1 MTHLHRIH
9 RLIPL
14 ATALLGCPAFATNGY
29 FPHGYGMKALGM
41 GGAST
46 AMAQDSMGGATN
58 PASMVWSGTRYDA
71 GVNLFSPRRQA
82 ERAGALL
89 PSLNGRTESDSNWF
103 PVPEFGYNRM
113 VDNNL
118 SVGVTVYGNGG
129 MNTDYP
135 GGGFNCGQ
143 GPANILCGQGRL
155 GVDLMQL
162 IVAPTVAWKFTERHS
177 VGASLLLGYQRFKAE
192 GIHAFAAMPGFS
204 QAPGNV
210 TNVGSDGSRGV
221 GVRLGY
227 FGKLSDRVNVGAAY
241 APRMRMSEFDKYRG
255 LFAGSGDF
263 DIPEHLGLGVAFTP
277 VANWT
282 VAADYERINYSGVP
296 SVGRPSFPQAP
307 LGAPGGPGFGW
318 RDIDVF
324 KLGVAWQMTPQWT
337 VRAGYNRGENPVQP
351 ADVSFN
357 ILAPGVMKSHYTAGF
372 TYAMAGNSE
381 LTGALM
387 VAPRVSVTGASL
399 MNAMFGPGVAGN
411 ETVRMRQFSLGLA
424 WGKKF

>member
-1 MTHLHRIH
+1 MTILRGLA
-9 RLIPL
+9 RLAPL
-14 ATALLGCPAFATNGY
+14 AAALAAMPALATNGY

-58 PASMVWSGTRYDA
+58 PASMVWSGNRFDL
-71 GVNLFSPRRQA
+71 GVNLFSPRRDA
-82 ERAGALL
+82 ARTGAAM
-89 PSLNGRTESDSNWF
+89 PSLNGLVESDSEWF
-103 PVPEFGYNRM
+103 LVPEGGYNRM
-113 VDNNL
+113 VGNNL

-143 GPANILCGQGRL
+143 GPANILCGQGSL

-162 IVAPTVAWKFTERHS
+162 IVAPTVAWKFNERHS

-210 TNVGSDGSRGV
+210 TNVGSDSSRGV

-227 FGKLSDRVNVGAAY
+227 FGRLTDNVDVGAAY

-255 LFAGSGDF
+255 LFANSGDF
-263 DIPEHLGLGVAFTP
+263 DIPGHYGLGVAFRPTP
-277 VANWT
+277 TWT
-282 VAADYERINYSGVP
+282 IAADYERIKYSGVP
-296 SVGRPSFPQAP
+296 SVGRASMPAAP
-307 LGAPGGPGFGW
+307 LGAAGGPGFGW

-324 KLGVAWQMTPQWT
+324 ILGAAWQMTPQWT
-337 VRAGYNRGENPVQP
+337 VRAGYNRSQNPVQP

-381 LTGALM
+381 ITAAFM
-387 VAPRVSVTGASL
+387 YAPRVSVSGPSL
-399 MNAMFGPGVAGN
+399 MDAMFGPGVAGT
-411 ETVRMRQFSLGLA
+411 ETVRMRQFSAGVS